1 MFCIVI
7 FFFVNVTLNFMASV
21 VIFIVIL
28 PAIPMH
34 TPAAGTASSMRVP
47 PLIPLL
53 LLLPWPAHWRIQPAL
68 LLLLL
73 QIAPAT
79 SPASCHPC
87 SCAAGCHLVAAAV
100 SEPQVLQQQ
109 RIIRGHLATT
119 GSSPCGSNI
128 CR

>member
-34 TPAAGTASSMRVP
+34 IPGTSSMQIP
-47 PLIPLL
+47 PMVQLL
-53 LLLPWPAHWRIQPAL
+53 LLLPWRGHLRIRHAML
-68 LLLLL
+68 LLLLP
-73 QIAPAT
+73 QIAPAAPT
-79 SPASCHPC
+79 ASCHSG
-87 SCAAGCHLVAAAV
+87 SCAAGRHLVAAAV

-109 RIIRGHLATT
+109 RIIGRHLASA
-119 GSSPCGSNI
+119 GSSPCGSNV